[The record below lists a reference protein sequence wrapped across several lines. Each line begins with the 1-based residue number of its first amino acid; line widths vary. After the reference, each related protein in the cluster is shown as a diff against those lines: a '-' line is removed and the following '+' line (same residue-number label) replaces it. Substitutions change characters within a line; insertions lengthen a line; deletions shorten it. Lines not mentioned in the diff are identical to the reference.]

1 MNCQRLFILTLIVL
15 ASCRPLPGAPAAQVS
30 ASPLPSAQL
39 LSTNTPDPTATP
51 TSTITPTSSPVPTQT
66 PRPTATHT
74 PVPAPPTLSDIQLTL
89 DLFIQALNEN
99 RPEILDQVV
108 DPGNKPFRRLV
119 RSRFDDFQESWRAGF
134 RQPALQV
141 NEIIA
146 RPHGYYQ
153 AFITSE
159 EGDAA
164 SWTFKKVGDRWL
176 LSEPLVEEIGAQR
189 EVNRPY
195 FTFITYPWAD
205 ELNSE
210 IIALMENAREE
221 VFDRLG
227 KAPEQK
233 ARVEIRPIYGLERFT
248 PMGAVA
254 FYEHRSASGQDRI
267 VIYSPH
273 SFAYGLYSQE
283 TGWQEELGSIL
294 VHEFTHMTH
303 TLSFDDAGGRLV
315 TWMSEGL
322 AEYVSDAGYDR
333 RVACHAAR
341 SGVLI
346 PLVDRENP
354 VYKQDLAHMESL
366 EKDRG
371 LAYAYAYTVVAYIVE
386 KYGGLDGFWKL
397 ARIYDDVQDMDRALQ
412 QAFGVSLEAFERD
425 WLDWVKAGC

>member
-1 MNCQRLFILTLIVL
+1 MKHGIKQTSLLIILSITLTG
-15 ASCRPLPGAPAAQVS
+15 CK
-30 ASPLPSAQL
+30 L
-39 LSTNTPDPTATP
+39 LSPAPNPTWLVSPIASVTNPPIHTATP
-51 TSTITPTSSPVPTQT
+51 IVTTVPESIAIPSETIPASSPTLPPQ
-66 PRPTATHT
+66 
-74 PVPAPPTLSDIQLTL
+74 APELGDIQQTL
-89 DLFIQALNEN
+89 DLYNQAINEN
-99 RPEILDQVV
+99 RPELLDQVV

-119 RSRFDDFQESWRAGF
+119 RSRFDDFQESWRAGV
-134 RQPALQV
+134 RQPALKV
-141 NEIIA
+141 TAVEP

-153 AFITSE
+153 ASITTE
-159 EGDAA
+159 NGLTG
-164 SWTFKKVGDRWL
+164 SWSFKKVGDRWL
-176 LSEPLVEEIGAQR
+176 LSEPTIEEIGAPV
-189 EVNRPY
+189 EFTTPH
-195 FTFITYPWAD
+195 FTFITYPWSDAVNPD
-205 ELNSE
+205 
-210 IIALMENAREE
+210 IIDLMKKAREE
-221 VFDRLG
+221 VFRKLG
-227 KAPEQK
+227 KAPEQN

-248 PMGAVA
+248 PMGAIAYYQHANV
-254 FYEHRSASGQDRI
+254 SGPDRI
-267 VIYSPH
+267 VIYSPQ
-273 SFAYGLYSQE
+273 SYAYGLYDQQA
-283 TGWQEELGSIL
+283 GWQAELGSIL

-303 TLSFDDAGGRLV
+303 TLSFDYAGGRLV

-366 EKDRG
+366 VKDRG

-397 ARIYDDVQDMDRALQ
+397 ARIYDEVQDMDRALQ